1 MKNSAVKKDA
11 RSPGFFKINGSKSG
25 KTPDTYFS
33 QLNYDSDGV
42 YIDPYRR
49 KLKQQLD
56 YNKKIIHEKPF
67 HVINSRK
74 VE

>member
-1 MKNSAVKKDA
+1 MKNAIVKKDI
-11 RSPGFFKINGSKSG
+11 RSPGFFKINGSKTG
-25 KTPDTYFS
+25 KTSETYFS

-42 YIDPYRR
+42 YIDPYRL
-49 KLKQQLD
+49 KLKEQLD

-67 HVINSRK
+67 LVINSRK